1 MFYKGKRRRR
11 LIAFAQAEP
20 GASSSD
26 GLAELAH
33 IAASFEPVRY
43 ELGNSRLNAYADTD
57 EPHSPVPAREF
68 TVSEGS
74 AGERIY
80 HFGCYA
86 ADELPAGIED
96 RSRRFP
102 SATVSRK
109 D

>member
-11 LIAFAQAEP
+11 LIASAQAEP
-20 GASSSD
+20 SASSSD
-26 GLAELAH
+26 GLEELAH

-43 ELGNSRLNAYADTD
+43 ELARPLDAYPDSD
-57 EPHSPVPAREF
+57 EPRRPEPARGF
-68 TVSEGS
+68 TISEGS
-74 AGERIY
+74 AGEKIY

-86 ADELPAGIED
+86 ADELPPDIED

>member
-1 MFYKGKRRRR
+1 
-11 LIAFAQAEP
+11 
-20 GASSSD
+20 
-26 GLAELAH
+26 
-33 IAASFEPVRY
+33 
-43 ELGNSRLNAYADTD
+43 
-57 EPHSPVPAREF
+57 VPAREF

-74 AGERIY
+74 AGDRIY